1 MTYSSKA
8 KENVSLLQVIR
19 HLLFSGD
26 LRRVLPL
33 VLIGSFLSNLL
44 ALAMPLAI
52 LQILDRVVKNQAM
65 ETLVFISIGVI
76 IALALSEV
84 LNAAN
89 GALTSWLGTRFEH
102 NTILRSIEHLFRM
115 PLREYARSEPG
126 AYAEKLQ
133 STGQV
138 ANFYSGKAL
147 LVIFDLPFILLYLAL
162 IYLIGGWLVWV
173 PIALLSLFALL
184 IALFGRSI
192 GNQMKVRHNSDD
204 RRFGF
209 LYEVLAGIHSVKTM
223 MIERQMERRY
233 ERLKEANAAQTENL
247 ARSSSVANGLG
258 ALFNQSMIVIVVFA
272 GCIVVLDGGMT
283 PGSLAACMMLAV
295 RSMAPLRQG
304 LMLWVRYQEFL
315 AAEDRLKEL
324 LALPTTDTDNLVEL
338 PPIQQGLEMR
348 HIQLNFGA
356 ERALFSDLNLKVAA
370 NECIAIRGDSGSGKS
385 LMLSLLAGLE
395 VADSGEVLVDGRN
408 IQEFLP
414 TSVHRRIAL
423 LPQTGVL
430 VSGTILQN
438 LTMFDDSLN
447 DQALEAAHAMGLDR
461 IVAGMKLG
469 YETKLGENSQS
480 SFPDGVRQLITIVRT
495 LVRNPEVILF
505 DEANIALDMDAD
517 RILRDYLEQK
527 KGKTTMILVT
537 PRPSLIKLADRVF
550 SLEDGRLIENP
561 ERQEFGGSVT
571 EAPMRPE
578 HAPELDTI
586 IDERFRRQTDLSLCL
601 GPLLKELGWQARP
614 RELAESIP
622 HLEPQLDLSSLVA
635 VMANCG
641 YQPRTLGRLKSP
653 PDPRVFPCLY
663 LPIDGPAQVIL
674 STTEDNR
681 LRVVDGATGET
692 AERERPSQPGDYY
705 VFKKIEAPDDSNKAK
720 HRNNSSW
727 ILGQLWRFRTH
738 LSLIFGV
745 TFFHAILA
753 LTPSMF
759 VKSVYE
765 WVLPAQTIS
774 VAIYLLAGAAIAI
787 TLAWFLSLLRSR
799 MLAFIAGRFEY
810 ILGVEVFQHI
820 INLPAA
826 SVEGVSVSHQINRIH
841 ALEKLRDFFLGPF
854 ASLAFELPGILIF
867 VLALTL
873 INPMLLVVVAISA
886 LIYFAIAH
894 VMQTLDGHRTR
905 LTDKDPV
912 TRWEFIN
919 ETLNAMPTIRTAG
932 AEDKWLERLREISG
946 RTSIDSFHEHFFNI
960 RYSAYAQ
967 FIGSITG
974 LAGMI
979 VSALLM
985 MQGMITTGVLVA
997 SNILIWRLIAPI
1009 MNMYS
1014 AASTLPQLKS
1024 NVRQLDNLMRLHGE
1038 HVGGV
1043 RQSIRPAIQGN
1054 ISLSRVSFRYGADT
1068 DPVLLGVNMN
1078 IPAQRMV
1085 AITGPDG
1092 AGKSTLLKM
1101 ILRVYSPQ
1109 AGTVRLDGI
1118 DIRQMNT
1125 ADVRNQISYMPQ
1137 QFHVFY
1143 GTISQNLRLV
1153 HPAATDQEIRWAAEM
1168 AGLLEDIQQLPEGF
1182 ETRISSSR
1190 SAQLPNGFRQRL
1202 SLARTILK
1210 PASVV
1215 LLDEP
1220 GTGMD
1225 QAGDEALV
1233 RCLNWIR
1240 GRATVIIVTPRPGHL
1255 RLADHVALMQRGS
1268 VSASGH
1274 FDDIKDIIM
1283 KGMG

>member
-1 MTYSSKA
+1 MTASRQA
-8 KENVSLLQVIR
+8 KDSVSLLQVVR
-19 HLLFSGD
+19 QLLGSGD

-33 VLIGSFLSNLL
+33 ILTGSFFANLL

-52 LQILDRVVKNQAM
+52 LQILDRVVKNQAID
-65 ETLVFISIGVI
+65 TLVFIAIGVI

-89 GALTSWLGTRFEH
+89 GALTSWLGARFEH
-102 NTILRSIEHLFRM
+102 RTILSSIEHLFKM
-115 PLREYARSEPG
+115 PLREYSRSEPG

-133 STGQV
+133 ATSQV
-138 ANFYSGKAL
+138 SAFYSGKAL
-147 LVIFDLPFILLYLAL
+147 LVIFDLPFIVLYLVL

-173 PIALLSLFALL
+173 PVTLL
-184 IALFGRSI
+184 ALFGLLILLFGRAI
-192 GNQMKVRHNSDD
+192 GNQMKVRHTSDD

-233 ERLKEANAAQTENL
+233 ERLKEANAAQTEDL
-247 ARSSSVANGLG
+247 ARSSNIANGLG
-258 ALFNQSMIVIVVFA
+258 TLFTQTMTVLVIFA
-272 GCIVVLDGGMT
+272 GSLVVLEGAMT

-315 AAEDRLKEL
+315 AAQQRLQEL
-324 LALPTTDTDNLVEL
+324 MDLPITDTSNLVEL
-338 PPIQQGLEMR
+338 PPIQQGVELK
-348 HIQLNFGA
+348 HIRLDFGGKREIFA
-356 ERALFSDLNLKVAA
+356 DLNLKVGA

-395 VADSGEVLVDGRN
+395 SPDAGEVLVDGRPL
-408 IQEFLP
+408 QEFLP
-414 TSVHRRIAL
+414 TSVHKRIAL
-423 LPQTGVL
+423 LQQTGVL

-447 DQALEAAHAMGLDR
+447 DQAMAAAHAMGLDR

-495 LVRNPEVILF
+495 LVRDPEVILF

-517 RILRDYLEQK
+517 RILRDYLAQK
-527 KGKTTMILVT
+527 KGKACMILVT
-537 PRPSLIKLADRVF
+537 PRPSLINLADRVY
-550 SLEDGRLIENP
+550 SLEGGRLIENP
-561 ERQEFGGSVT
+561 PRQEFSDFNG
-571 EAPMRPE
+571 EIPPRPE
-578 HAPELDTI
+578 HAPDVDYI
-586 IDERFRRQTDLSLCL
+586 IQERFERPTDLSLCL
-601 GPLLKELGWQARP
+601 GPMLKQLGWRARP

-622 HLEPQLDLSSLVA
+622 HLEFQLNLPGFVS
-635 VMANCG
+635 VMSNCG
-641 YQPRTLGRLKSP
+641 FQPRSLGQLKAP
-653 PDPRVFPCLY
+653 PDPRLFPCLY
-663 LPIDGPAQVIL
+663 LPENAPAQVIL
-674 STTEDNR
+674 APAEAGK
-681 LRVVDGATGET
+681 LRVVDGASGE
-692 AERERPSQPGDYY
+692 EREIEPPSTPAEYY
-705 VFKKIEAPDDSNKAK
+705 VFKQMEDSGKAAG
-720 HRNNSSW
+720 SW
-727 ILGQLWRFRTH
+727 ILRQLWRFRLH
-738 LSLIFGV
+738 LGLILGV
-745 TFFHAILA
+745 TFFHAVLS
-753 LTPSMF
+753 LSPPLF

-765 WVLPAQTIS
+765 WVLPAQDM
-774 VAIYLLAGAAIAI
+774 VVGLYLLGGVAIAI
-787 TLAWFLSLLRSR
+787 GLGWFLALLRSR

-810 ILGVEVFQHI
+810 ILGVEVFQRI

-841 ALEKLRDFFLGPF
+841 TLERLRDFFLGPF
-854 ASLAFELPGILIF
+854 ASLAFELPGILVF
-867 VLALTL
+867 VLALVI
-873 INPMLLVVVAISA
+873 INPWLLIVIAISA
-886 LIYFAIAH
+886 AVYYAIARM
-894 VMQTLDGHRTR
+894 MQGLDAHRTR

-912 TRWEFIN
+912 SRWEFIN

-932 AEDKWLERLREISG
+932 AENTWLARLRDISG
-946 RTSIDSFHEHFFNI
+946 RTSIDNFQENFFNI
-960 RYSAYAQ
+960 RYGAYAQ

-985 MQGMITTGVLVA
+985 MNGMITSGVLVA

-1014 AASTLPQLKS
+1014 AASTLPQLKT
-1024 NVRQLDNLMRLHGE
+1024 NVRQLDNLMRLAGE
-1038 HVGGV
+1038 HAGGV
-1043 RQSIRPAIQGN
+1043 RQSIRPAIQGSVN
-1054 ISLSRVSFRYGADT
+1054 LSRVSFRYAADA
-1068 DPVLLGVNMN
+1068 DPVLLGLNLNV
-1078 IPAQRMV
+1078 PAQKML

-1125 ADVRNQISYMPQ
+1125 ADVRAQISYMPQ

-1143 GTISQNLRLV
+1143 GTVSQNLRLV
-1153 HPAATDQEIRWAAEM
+1153 HPAATDEEIRWAAEM
-1168 AGLLEDIQQLPEGF
+1168 AGLLEDIQALPEGF
-1182 ETRISSSR
+1182 ETRISNSR

-1215 LLDEP
+1215 LMDEP

-1233 RCLNWIR
+1233 RCLSWLR
-1240 GRATVIIVTPRPGHL
+1240 GRATVILISPRPGHL
-1255 RLADHVALMQRGS
+1255 RLADNVVLMQRGGIAAMGS
-1268 VSASGH
+1268 
-1274 FDDIKDIIM
+1274 FDEIKDSIM